1 MGAKGAV
8 EIIFRGQ
15 DVDANTS
22 AYQERF
28 ANPMVAAE
36 RPHRSPG
43 WIPGASL
50 RNAPRC
56 RRADVRWVSSQT
68 VAVMFGYL
76 PP

>member
-36 RPHRSPG
+36 RGFIDGIIDPVETRRVICEDLKVLRSKKIENPKRKHSN
-43 WIPGASL
+43 IPL
-50 RNAPRC
+50 
-56 RRADVRWVSSQT
+56 
-68 VAVMFGYL
+68 
-76 PP
+76 